1 MATSGSPAP
10 RPPEVVGGPAAW
22 VGEQIAAEPAWI
34 HRLDDVDRVIEH
46 ARGLAVSIRA
56 GERGLAAIGRADVAL
71 DAVVELAAAIRTALV
86 DGRGFALLRGLPV
99 ADLDDVEHQVLAW
112 MIGVHVGAP
121 LHQNAARDVLIHV
134 RDQGKRFDDF
144 GVRAYETTADL
155 DYHTDSSDVV
165 ALYCLRPA
173 MRGGTSTIVSST
185 AVHDEIVRRRPDLA
199 ALLHEPW
206 PIINPVDGSVS
217 HAPICA
223 RGASGSLF
231 TRYGRKY
238 TELAPL
244 ESPDVAPLTA
254 DQVAVL
260 DLFDEVTRSPGM
272 ALDMNFQPGDIQFL
286 DNTKIMHAR
295 TEYVDWPE
303 PSRKRELLRMW
314 LVYRDDIGLPDVFRD
329 VGFVPRSIV
338 V

>member
-1 MATSGSPAP
+1 M
-10 RPPEVVGGPAAW
+10 VGGAAAW
-22 VGEQIAAEPAWI
+22 VGEQIAADHDWI
-34 HRLDDVDRVIEH
+34 HRLDDVDLVIEH
-46 ARGLAVSIRA
+46 ARGLAASIRD
-56 GERGLAAIGRADVAL
+56 GERGLPDIGRADVDLAPV
-71 DAVVELAAAIRTALV
+71 AELAAGIRAALV
-86 DGRGFALLRGLPV
+86 DGRGFALVRGLPV

-134 RDQGKRFDDF
+134 RDQGKSFDEF
-144 GVRAYETTADL
+144 GVRAYETNADL

-173 MRGGTSTIVSST
+173 MEGGTSTIVSST

-206 PIINPVDGSVS
+206 PIVNPVDGSVT
-217 HAPICA
+217 HTPICA
-223 RGASGSLF
+223 LATGGSLF

-238 TELAPL
+238 TELAPI
-244 ESPDVAPLTA
+244 ESPDVAPLTT

-303 PSRKRELLRMW
+303 PSRRRELLRMW
-314 LVYRDDIGLPDVFRD
+314 LVYRDDIGLPGVFRD
-329 VGFVPRSIV
+329 VGFVSRSIAT
-338 V
+338 